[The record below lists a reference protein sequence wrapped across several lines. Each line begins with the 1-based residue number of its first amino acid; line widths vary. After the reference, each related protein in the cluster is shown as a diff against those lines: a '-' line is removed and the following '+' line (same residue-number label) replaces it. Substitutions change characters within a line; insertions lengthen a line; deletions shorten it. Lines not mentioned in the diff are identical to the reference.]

1 MSADDELPPVMP
13 PEPPQRDDVFD
24 RERPA
29 EQEVPEPAKAEQVET
44 KVDGAEERTVA
55 MGGPEVEDAMV
66 AMTAAELEMDPE
78 LGAAEDV
85 DRDPGMDEDPGS
97 EPDLDQDLETAIP
110 PEPSPVFVSA
120 MDLPPAD
127 GPAPSAFILPLGSLA
142 LGAWLLRWAAG
153 AWSASPAQWWD
164 VALATLGGLSLL
176 SLGLPRLG
184 AATRALG
191 GFLAALRPVPPE
203 KMPRSG
209 EGVASFAADD
219 LSANATADED
229 AGAEPSADEGSALA
243 EAETT
248 GRTMRSRLSGLAAG
262 LRRPVEDRPWLPGLE
277 AVSARRLTL
286 ACGLGAIALS
296 LALIT
301 QQRLDVL
308 AISVGTE
315 QVPHLDSTLRLIL
328 LVTLVLAA
336 AMELLAPETVPDP
349 ALGAV
354 PARFARGA
362 GSWVLAACG
371 LALALVTVAFPA
383 GSGDAPPRFG
393 LLRPM
398 PEFQNATLQPLGLL
412 LWLLGL
418 TLLVTAL
425 REPGRGPL
433 EVVGGWLGALRRPEA
448 WLLLAILGLGAYLRF
463 HDLLNL
469 PAEMTSDHTEKL
481 NDVRTMLE
489 GGLRPVFLPGNAG
502 REAMEFYWLAFLMG
516 PLGLPVSFQTMK
528 LGMGLVS
535 LLNVALMY
543 RLGRELGGTALA
555 LAAAFLL
562 AVAPWHLLITRIALR
577 IAFAPLWVTVV
588 AWLLLRAMRT
598 GQRND
603 WLALGGAAALGVYGY
618 TAYRAFILVV
628 PAIVVAKLLHDRWV
642 HRREARPWL
651 PPGLAGHLLA
661 ALLLAVVL
669 ALPILR
675 YSRDYAEYFNHRS
688 ITRLVGDQPLEGA
701 AFDQAL
707 DQNLRT
713 QLLPNIQR
721 ALWMFN
727 LTSDGAWFQSPPG
740 RPALDTVAGALF
752 LLGLV
757 LVLVR
762 GLRRD
767 WRYLSLAA
775 AIPLMLATSY
785 LAIAFPREN
794 PSLSR
799 ASGALPLAIVIA
811 ALPLPGLVARWRA
824 ALGRRGLAGASL
836 VVAGLLAWMAVGS
849 WQRYFVEYR
858 QIYDQSTHNTSEGAA
873 AVRRFLDQDGTDITH
888 VYYVGWENGWD
899 FRALAYLLG
908 EPSWN
913 GLLGGQKP
921 DWSDAATAAQPQVAD
936 PAPKLY
942 LVGGPFA
949 QAQLDTLKGYFPDAR
964 VEQQPSRVPGKEFW
978 TVTVPPR
985 GGGASR

>member
-13 PEPPQRDDVFD
+13 PEPP
-24 RERPA
+24 PA
-29 EQEVPEPAKAEQVET
+29 EGQP
-44 KVDGAEERTVA
+44 DGESAAADVQSE
-55 MGGPEVEDAMV
+55 
-66 AMTAAELEMDPE
+66 AAEAERAMI
-78 LGAAEDV
+78 AAEDANEETV
-85 DRDPGMDEDPGS
+85 EITGAEAKDATVAIAASDLDPGADLVEDRDTEWPADGGDGPGARTDPDS
-97 EPDLDQDLETAIP
+97 A
-110 PEPSPVFVSA
+110 FVSA

-127 GPAPSAFILPLGSLA
+127 GPAPSGFVLPLGALA
-142 LGAWLLRWAAG
+142 LGVWLLRWAFAS
-153 AWSASPAQWWD
+153 WSTAPGQWWD
-164 VALATLGGLSLL
+164 FVLSALGGLGLL
-176 SLGLPRLG
+176 ALALPRLG
-184 AATRALG
+184 SAARALG
-191 GFLAALRPVPPE
+191 GFLSALRRE
-203 KMPRSG
+203 PRDLDRDG
-209 EGVASFAADD
+209 GDLPAMLAAREIGV
-219 LSANATADED
+219 TGDED
-229 AGAEPSADEGSALA
+229 GRAWPSADEGMPVEEPAAASPASPRRDL
-243 EAETT
+243 
-248 GRTMRSRLSGLAAG
+248 RSRLAGLRIG

-354 PARFARGA
+354 PARYARGA

-371 LALALVTVAFPA
+371 LALALVTAAFPA

-412 LWLLGL
+412 LWLVGL

-688 ITRLVGDQPLEGA
+688 VTRLVGDQPLEGA

-775 AIPLMLATSY
+775 AIPLMLATSF

-824 ALGRRGLAGASL
+824 ALGRRGLAGAAL
-836 VVAGLLAWMAVGS
+836 AVAGLLAWMAVGS

-873 AVRRFLDQDGTDITH
+873 AVRRFLAQDGADITH

-908 EPSWN
+908 EPTWN

>member
-1 MSADDELPPVMP
+1 MSVDDELPPVLPSESP
-13 PEPPQRDDVFD
+13 PAEGRPGEEPPSERTSRDL
-24 RERPA
+24 A
-29 EQEVPEPAKAEQVET
+29 EARQAP
-44 KVDGAEERTVA
+44 DGAEGRASGAGST
-55 MGGPEVEDAMV
+55 
-66 AMTAAELEMDPE
+66 TAA
-78 LGAAEDV
+78 G
-85 DRDPGMDEDPGS
+85 
-97 EPDLDQDLETAIP
+97 PDLEPGADEAPAADDDGPSAAVIP
-110 PEPSPVFVSA
+110 PEPGLGDRS
-120 MDLPPAD
+120 DWNLPPTD
-127 GPAPSAFILPLGSLA
+127 GPAPSGFLLPFGTIA
-142 LGAWLLRWAAG
+142 VGAWLLRWAAA
-153 AWSASPAQWWD
+153 AWREAPTLWWD
-164 VALATLGGLSLL
+164 VALAALAGLGLL
-176 SLGLPRLG
+176 ALGLPRLRSALRELGAFWSSLRREPMAVNREG
-184 AATRALG
+184 AAVAAS
-191 GFLAALRPVPPE
+191 LAAGAVEGASDEDGRTRP
-203 KMPRSG
+203 
-209 EGVASFAADD
+209 A
-219 LSANATADED
+219 ADED
-229 AGAEPSADEGSALA
+229 EAQAVQAAEQASP
-243 EAETT
+243 
-248 GRTMRSRLSGLAAG
+248 GRDLRSRLAGLGAG
-262 LRRPVEDRPWLPGLE
+262 LRRPVEEGPWLPVIE

-286 ACGLGAIALS
+286 ACGLGAIATS

-301 QQRLDVL
+301 QQRLDAL
-308 AISVGTE
+308 AFTIGVE
-315 QVPHLDSTLRLIL
+315 QVPHLDRTLL
-328 LVTLVLAA
+328 LVLLLTLALAA
-336 AMELLAPETVPDP
+336 SMELLAPEAVPDP

-354 PARFARGA
+354 PAVYAGGL
-362 GSWVLAACG
+362 GSWLLAAGGLG
-371 LALALVTVAFPA
+371 LALIPAAFSA
-383 GSGDAPPRFG
+383 RTGDAPPPYA

-418 TLLVTAL
+418 TLLITAL

-433 EVVGGWLGALRRPEA
+433 EVAGGWLGALRRPEA
-448 WLLLAILGLGAYLRF
+448 WLLLGILGLGAYLRF

-535 LLNVALMY
+535 LLNVALIY
-543 RLGRELGGTALA
+543 RLGRELGGRALA

-577 IAFAPLWVTVV
+577 IAFAPLWVTIV
-588 AWLLLRAMRT
+588 AWLLLRAMRS
-598 GQRND
+598 GHRND

-618 TAYRAFILVV
+618 TAYRAFVLVV

-642 HRREARPWL
+642 HRHEAPRWL
-651 PPGLAGHLLA
+651 PAGLPSHLLA
-661 ALLLAVVL
+661 ALLLALVL

-675 YSRDYAEYFNHRS
+675 YSRDYPEYFNHRS
-688 ITRLVGDQPLEGA
+688 VTRLVGDQPLEGA

-713 QLLPNIQR
+713 QLWPNIER

-752 LLGLV
+752 LLGLA

-762 GLRRD
+762 GWRRD
-767 WRYLSLAA
+767 WRYLSLAL
-775 AIPLMLATSY
+775 AIPLMLATSFM
-785 LAIAFPREN
+785 AIAFPREN

-799 ASGALPLAIVIA
+799 ASGALPLVIVIA

-824 ALGRRGLAGASL
+824 ALGRRGLAGATV
-836 VVAGLLAWMAVGS
+836 VVAGLLAWMVAGS

-873 AVRRFLDQDGTDITH
+873 AVRRFLEQDGADISH

>member
-1 MSADDELPPVMP
+1 MSADDELPPVSP
-13 PEPPQRDDVFD
+13 PEPP
-24 RERPA
+24 PA
-29 EQEVPEPAKAEQVET
+29 EGQP
-44 KVDGAEERTVA
+44 G
-55 MGGPEVEDAMV
+55 GGPAAADE
-66 AMTAAELEMDPE
+66 AAEAQRAMI
-78 LGAAEDV
+78 AAEDADEATTQV
-85 DRDPGMDEDPGS
+85 AGAEAEDATVAIAASDPDRASNSDEDLDAEWGADDGDGPVEWVDAGS
-97 EPDLDQDLETAIP
+97 
-110 PEPSPVFVSA
+110 SFVSA

-127 GPAPSAFILPLGSLA
+127 GPAPSDFVLPLGALA
-142 LGAWLLRWAAG
+142 LGVWLLRWAFAS
-153 AWSASPAQWWD
+153 WSTAPGQWWD
-164 VALATLGGLSLL
+164 VVLAALGGLGLL
-176 SLGLPRLG
+176 ALALPHLGS
-184 AATRALG
+184 AARALG
-191 GFLAALRPVPPE
+191 GFLSALRRE
-203 KMPRSG
+203 PRDLARDG
-209 EGVASFAADD
+209 GDLPAMLAAREMGV
-219 LSANATADED
+219 TGDED
-229 AGAEPSADEGSALA
+229 GGAWPSADEG
-243 EAETT
+243 TT
-248 GRTMRSRLSGLAAG
+248 PEEHAAGPATPRRDLRSRLAGLGLG

-286 ACGLGAIALS
+286 ACGLGAMALS

-328 LVTLVLAA
+328 LATLVLAA

-354 PARFARGA
+354 PARYARGA

-371 LALALVTVAFPA
+371 LALALVTASFPA

-398 PEFQNATLQPLGLL
+398 PEFQNATLQPFGLL

-433 EVVGGWLGALRRPEA
+433 EVVGGWLGALRRPEV
-448 WLLLAILGLGAYLRF
+448 WLLLGILGLGAYLRF

-618 TAYRAFILVV
+618 TAYRAFVLVV

-836 VVAGLLAWMAVGS
+836 AVAGLLAWMAVGS

-873 AVRRFLDQDGTDITH
+873 AVRRFLDQDGADITH